1 MSKKRP
7 VRATEF
13 EVEDSKGRVRA
24 RFGVSGDDSPFLAFF
39 GIDEKLRARFGVQD
53 DGSAGLA
60 IADEEGKVRATFGLF
75 SDRSLRSPPAP
86 TLFTDPSIRAPSAR
100 FSVPPTT
107 LTSPVTR
114 DCGPRLA
121 LPITTPNNLFGAMT
135 IQSTQQGAFDE
146 EDILVLQSML

>member
-75 SDRSLRSPPAP
+75 SDGSASMAMVDKNGKVRAKFGLGTEGSPTLALHSRSRPPTSTAIRAASSRSSASPAP
-86 TLFTDPSIRAPSAR
+86 TAR
-100 FSVPPTT
+100 P
-107 LTSPVTR
+107 L
-114 DCGPRLA
+114 
-121 LPITTPNNLFGAMT
+121 
-135 IQSTQQGAFDE
+135 
-146 EDILVLQSML
+146 